1 MSRLPKV
8 GVNFHN
14 AVSWITK
21 GAGTQVKHANGRGA
35 VTDPP
40 GLAPTLTAIEEA
52 NLIHYCLHVHLHVIP
67 TEFSLLRRDA
77 SQSLC
82 FCNCAADYSEVHS
95 CDSVECEIGGV
106 NLAIV
111 FR

>member
-40 GLAPTLTAIEEA
+40 GLAERNESDDDWQQLKKPT
-52 NLIHYCLHVHLHVIP
+52 
-67 TEFSLLRRDA
+67 
-77 SQSLC
+77 
-82 FCNCAADYSEVHS
+82 
-95 CDSVECEIGGV
+95 
-106 NLAIV
+106 
-111 FR
+111 